1 MMEVEPLQSRPR
13 LLFVDDDPSLGPVFR
28 RTVRRFSYDADL
40 ARSGQEALE
49 LARKHSYPIVVTD
62 LMMPDTDGITL
73 MEQLSEL
80 DPRTTFVLVTGSHD
94 LRLRGNTSVDGQ
106 IASVLIKPWDAE
118 QLGETL
124 RRALELHDRRS
135 SSSPARAGT
144 SSLML
149 MPTDILLVEDNLG
162 DAYLVKSHLRKLQGA
177 TVHHVTRLRDAIAI
191 LHEQPFDTIVTDL
204 SLPDARGLDAIL
216 RLQEAAPDA
225 TVVALTALDDEAL
238 SLQVVEC
245 GAQDYLVK
253 ERVDAASLARCLRH
267 ARERKRCA
275 QRLTELAR
283 KDSLTGLSNRSGF
296 HERINLAVA
305 RARRMERRF
314 AVMFLDLDC
323 FKEIN
328 DQHGHDV
335 GDTVLQ
341 VIGTRLAGVVRQ
353 YDAVARLGGDEFAV
367 LLDDLND
374 TSEIQDLAERIAGV
388 FTEPI
393 IVGASNYA
401 LTASMGIAGFPDA
414 GDTAAELLRCADQ
427 AMYVA
432 KRRGRN
438 RFHVYVADGRS
449 GDTDSTAPPP
459 SAGG

>member
-1 MMEVEPLQSRPR
+1 MMEVEPSQSRPR
-13 LLFVDDDPSLGPVFR
+13 LLFVDDDPSLGPIFR
-28 RTVRRFSYDADL
+28 RTVRRFSYEADI
-40 ARSGQEALE
+40 ARSGAEALE
-49 LARKHSYPIVVTD
+49 LVRKHKYPIVVTD
-62 LMMPDTDGITL
+62 LMMPDIDGIAL
-73 MEQLSEL
+73 MEQLSAI
-80 DPRTTFVLVTGSHD
+80 DPNTTFVLVTGSHD
-94 LRLRGNTSVDGQ
+94 LRLRGNTAVDGQ
-106 IASVLIKPWDAE
+106 IASVLIKPWEAD

-124 RRALELHDRRS
+124 RRALELHERRS
-135 SSSPARAGT
+135 SKPAQPGQQ
-144 SSLML
+144 SLML
-149 MPTDILLVEDNLG
+149 LPTDILLVEDNPG
-162 DAYLVKSHLRKLQGA
+162 DAHLVKGHLKKLQGA
-177 TVHHVTRLRDAIAI
+177 HVRHVTRLRDAIAL

-204 SLPDARGLDAIL
+204 SLPDARGLDAVL
-216 RLQEAAPDA
+216 RLQEAAPNA

-253 ERVDAASLARCLRH
+253 ERVDAQTLARCLRH

-283 KDSLTGLSNRSGF
+283 KDSLTGLANRSGF
-296 HERINLAVA
+296 HERINLAAA
-305 RARRMERRF
+305 RARRMDRRF

-328 DQHGHDV
+328 DTHGHDV

-341 VIGTRLAGVVRQ
+341 VIGTRLAGVVRE

-367 LLDDLND
+367 LLDDLGD
-374 TSEIQDLAERIAGV
+374 TSEIQALAERIAGV
-388 FTEPI
+388 FAEPI
-393 IVGASNYA
+393 VVGQNSYDT
-401 LTASMGIAGFPDA
+401 TASMGIAAFPDA

-438 RFHVYVADGRS
+438 RFHVYVTDGRG
-449 GDTDSTAPPP
+449 GDTDSVAPP
-459 SAGG
+459 AQG

>member
-1 MMEVEPLQSRPR
+1 L
-13 LLFVDDDPSLGPVFR
+13 FR
-28 RTVRRFSYDADL
+28 RTVRRFNYDADI
-40 ARSGQEALE
+40 ARSGEEALA
-49 LARKHSYPIVVTD
+49 LLRDNSYPIVVTD
-62 LMMPDTDGITL
+62 LMMPDTDGVEL
-73 MEQLSEL
+73 MEQISEI
-80 DPRTTFVLVTGSHD
+80 DPHTMFVLVTASHD
-94 LRLRGNTSVDGQ
+94 LKLRGNSAIDGQ
-106 IASVLIKPWDAE
+106 IASVLVKPWDVE
-118 QLGETL
+118 QLGATL

-135 SSSPARAGT
+135 SSPAKMGSAGL
-144 SSLML
+144 SL

-162 DAYLVKSHLRKLQGA
+162 DAHLVKSYLRKLQGA
-177 TVHHVTRLRDAIAI
+177 HVRHVTRLRDAVAL
-191 LHEQPFDTIVTDL
+191 LHEQPFDTILTDL
-204 SLPDARGLDAIL
+204 SLPDARGLDAVI

-283 KDSLTGLSNRSGF
+283 KDPLTGLANRSGF
-296 HERINLAVA
+296 HDRINLAAA
-305 RARRMERRF
+305 RARRLERRF

-341 VIGTRLAGVVRQ
+341 VVGTRLAGVVRA
-353 YDAVARLGGDEFAV
+353 YDVVARLGGDEFAV
-367 LLDDLND
+367 LLDDLGD
-374 TSEIQDLAERIAGV
+374 TGETQALADRIAGV

-393 IVGASNYA
+393 VVGAHAYG
-401 LTASMGIAGFPDA
+401 LTASMGIAAFPDA
-414 GDTAAELLRCADQ
+414 GDSAAELLRCADQ

-449 GDTDSTAPPP
+449 GDAADSVPVPTQ
-459 SAGG
+459 G

>member
-13 LLFVDDDPSLGPVFR
+13 LLFVDDDPTLGPLFR
-28 RTVRRFSYDADL
+28 RTVRRFSYEADL

-49 LARKHSYPIVVTD
+49 LARKHSYPIVITD

-73 MEQLSEL
+73 MEQLSEI

-118 QLGETL
+118 QLGATL

-135 SSSPARAGT
+135 SSPAQSGG

-149 MPTDILLVEDNLG
+149 LPTDILLVEDNPG
-162 DAYLVKSHLRKLQGA
+162 DAHLVKNHLRKLQGA
-177 TVHHVTRLRDAIAI
+177 SVHHVTRLRDAIAI

-253 ERVDAASLARCLRH
+253 ERVDATSLARCLRH

-296 HERINLAVA
+296 HDRINLAVA

-367 LLDDLND
+367 LLDDLSD
-374 TSEIQDLAERIAGV
+374 TSEIQALAERIAGV

-393 IVGASNYA
+393 LVGAVNYE
-401 LTASMGIAGFPDA
+401 LTASMGIASFPEA

-449 GDTDSTAPPP
+449 GDTDSVIPPAPTG
-459 SAGG
+459 S

>member
-13 LLFVDDDPSLGPVFR
+13 LLFVDDDPSLGPLFR
-28 RTVRRFSYDADL
+28 RTVRRFSYEADI
-40 ARSGQEALE
+40 ARSGHEALE
-49 LARKHSYPIVVTD
+49 LAKRHKYPIVVTD
-62 LMMPDTDGITL
+62 LMMPDTDGLTL
-73 MEQLSEL
+73 MEQLSAL
-80 DPRTTFVLVTGSHD
+80 DPQTTFVLVTGSHD

-118 QLGETL
+118 QLGATL
-124 RRALELHDRRS
+124 RRALELHERRS
-135 SSSPARAGT
+135 SKPAMPGQN
-144 SSLML
+144 SLML
-149 MPTDILLVEDNLG
+149 LPTDILLVEDNLG
-162 DAYLVKSHLRKLQGA
+162 DAHLVKGHLKKLQGA
-177 TVHHVTRLRDAIAI
+177 HVVHVTRLRDAIAL

-204 SLPDARGLDAIL
+204 SLPDARGLDAII
-216 RLQEAAPDA
+216 RLQEAAPNA

-253 ERVDAASLARCLRH
+253 ERVDAQSLARCLRH

-283 KDSLTGLSNRSGF
+283 KDSLTGLANRSGF
-296 HERINLAVA
+296 YERINLAAA

-341 VIGTRLAGVVRQ
+341 VIGTRLAGVVRE

-367 LLDDLND
+367 LLDDLAD
-374 TSEIQDLAERIAGV
+374 TSEVQALAERIAGV

-393 IVGASNYA
+393 LVGNRNYE
-401 LTASMGIAGFPDA
+401 LTASMGIASFPDA

-438 RFHVYVADGRS
+438 RFHVYVTDGRS
-449 GDTDSTAPPP
+449 GDTDSVAPP
-459 SAGG
+459 AQG

>member
-1 MMEVEPLQSRPR
+1 MTEVELLQSRPR
-13 LLFVDDDPSLGPVFR
+13 VLFVDDDPALGLLFR
-28 RTVRRFSYDADL
+28 RTVRQFSYDADI
-40 ARSGQEALE
+40 ARCGEEALE

-62 LMMPDTDGITL
+62 LTISDTDGVTL
-73 MEQLSEL
+73 MEQISAIA
-80 DPRTTFVLVTGSHD
+80 PQTTFVLITGSHD
-94 LRLRGNTSVDGQ
+94 LRLRGNTAIDSQ
-106 IASVLIKPWDAE
+106 IASVLLKPWDAE
-118 QLGETL
+118 QLAMTL
-124 RRALELHDRRS
+124 RRALELHERRS
-135 SSSPARAGT
+135 ASPTQPGEI
-144 SSLML
+144 SM

-162 DAYLVKSHLRKLQGA
+162 DAHLVKNHLRKLPGA
-177 TVHHVTRLRDAIAI
+177 HVVHVTRLRDAVAL
-191 LHEQPFDTIVTDL
+191 LHERPFDTIVTDL
-204 SLPDARGLDAIL
+204 SLPDARGLDAVV
-216 RLQEAAPDA
+216 RLQEAAPEA

-283 KDSLTGLSNRSGF
+283 KDSLTGLANRSGF
-296 HERINLAVA
+296 HDRINLAVA
-305 RARRMERRF
+305 RNRRLERRF
-314 AVMFLDLDC
+314 AVMFLDLDR

-341 VIGTRLAGVVRQ
+341 VIGTRLAGVVRP
-353 YDAVARLGGDEFAV
+353 YDVVARLGGDEFAV
-367 LLDDLND
+367 LLDDLSD
-374 TSEIQDLAERIAGV
+374 TGEIQALAERIAGV
-388 FTEPI
+388 FAEPI
-393 IVGASNYA
+393 LVGEVSHE
-401 LTASMGIAGFPDA
+401 LTASMGIAAFPDA
-414 GDTAAELLRCADQ
+414 GDNPAELLRCADQ

-449 GDTDSTAPPP
+449 GDTDSVPPP
-459 SAGG
+459 PQR

>member
-1 MMEVEPLQSRPR
+1 MEVELLQSRPR
-13 LLFVDDDPSLGPVFR
+13 LLFVDDDPSLGPLFR
-28 RTVRRFSYDADL
+28 RTVRRFSYEADI
-40 ARSGQEALE
+40 ARSGREALE
-49 LARKHSYPIVVTD
+49 LARKHKYPIVVTD
-62 LMMPDTDGITL
+62 LMMPDTDGLTL
-73 MEQLSEL
+73 MEQLSEI
-80 DPRTTFVLVTGSHD
+80 DPQMTFVLVTGSHD

-106 IASVLIKPWDAE
+106 IASVLIKPWEAE

-124 RRALELHDRRS
+124 RRALELHERRS
-135 SSSPARAGT
+135 SKPAHPGQN
-144 SSLML
+144 SLML
-149 MPTDILLVEDNLG
+149 LPTDILLVEDNLG
-162 DAYLVKSHLRKLQGA
+162 DAHLVMAHLRKLQGA
-177 TVHHVTRLRDAIAI
+177 HVHHVTRLRDAIAL
-191 LHEQPFDTIVTDL
+191 LHERPFDTIVTDL

-216 RLQEAAPDA
+216 RLQEAAPNA

-253 ERVDAASLARCLRH
+253 ERVDAESLARCLRH

-283 KDSLTGLSNRSGF
+283 KDSLTGLANRSGF
-296 HERINLAVA
+296 HERINLAAA

-341 VIGTRLAGVVRQ
+341 VIGTRLAGVVRE

-367 LLDDLND
+367 LLDDLAD
-374 TSEIQDLAERIAGV
+374 TSEIQGLAERIAGV
-388 FTEPI
+388 FSEPI
-393 IVGASNYA
+393 VVGNNSYGP
-401 LTASMGIAGFPDA
+401 TASMGIAAFPDA

-438 RFHVYVADGRS
+438 RFHIYVTDGRS
-449 GDTDSTAPPP
+449 GDTDSVAPP
-459 SAGG
+459 AQG

>member
-1 MMEVEPLQSRPR
+1 
-13 LLFVDDDPSLGPVFR
+13 
-28 RTVRRFSYDADL
+28 
-40 ARSGQEALE
+40 
-49 LARKHSYPIVVTD
+49 
-62 LMMPDTDGITL
+62 
-73 MEQLSEL
+73 
-80 DPRTTFVLVTGSHD
+80 
-94 LRLRGNTSVDGQ
+94 
-106 IASVLIKPWDAE
+106 
-118 QLGETL
+118 
-124 RRALELHDRRS
+124 
-135 SSSPARAGT
+135 
-144 SSLML
+144 
-149 MPTDILLVEDNLG
+149 
-162 DAYLVKSHLRKLQGA
+162 VKSHLRKLQGA
-177 TVHHVTRLRDAIAI
+177 HVVHVTRLRDAIAL

-204 SLPDARGLDAIL
+204 SLPDARGLDAII

-283 KDSLTGLSNRSGF
+283 KDSLTGLANRSGF
-296 HERINLAVA
+296 HERINLAAA
-305 RARRMERRF
+305 RARRMERGF
-314 AVMFLDLDC
+314 AVMFLDLDR

-341 VIGTRLAGVVRQ
+341 VIGTRLAGVVRA

-374 TSEIQDLAERIAGV
+374 TSEIQVLAERIAGV
-388 FTEPI
+388 FSEA
-393 IVGASNYA
+393 IVVGSQSYE
-401 LTASMGIAGFPDA
+401 LTASMGIAAFPDA
-414 GDTAAELLRCADQ
+414 GDNAAELLRCADQ

-438 RFHVYVADGRS
+438 RFHVYVSDGRS
-449 GDTDSTAPPP
+449 GDTDSPPDQ
-459 SAGG
+459 G